1 MDNNNYLCKTKN
13 LKIMRK
19 ILFFIVL
26 CCCISANAQR
36 VDKPGEAYDYFCEVA
51 LTNENKAMI
60 FLPEKDDNDALI
72 ICDSLNTPLVF
83 HNEKDMLVYM
93 TKRGWVYIE
102 KVIHDIHGPI
112 ISLSRKAY
120 FLKKTVKD
128 DSQVLCGLLLN
139 EINIKKK
146 KKKED

>member
-1 MDNNNYLCKTKN
+1 
-13 LKIMRK
+13 MRK
-19 ILFFIVL
+19 ILLLIVL
-26 CCCISANAQR
+26 CCCIDASAQR
-36 VDKPGEAYDYFCEVA
+36 IDKPGETYDYFCEVA

-102 KVIHDIHGPI
+102 KVIHDIHAPLF
-112 ISLSRKAY
+112 SLSRKAY
-120 FLKKTVKD
+120 FLRKSITCD
-128 DSQVLCGLLLN
+128 EEVLNGLILS
-139 EINIKKK
+139 EITGKKK
-146 KKKED
+146 NKED